1 MIMAVKKN
9 TKAASKKNVSSKPNE
24 EKQTK
29 VSTTDLPRKTIEDCL
44 RVANAI
50 FENYGDS
57 ASFDELAVA
66 VKLSPKNVVFKYL
79 VWGAQAYGLVI
90 KSGDVYNLTETSK
103 KIFQPENAVQKR
115 ESIIK
120 AILIPTILSRFYSD
134 FNGKLLPDNEYFGNI
149 LITRYD
155 VPRERVEVA
164 ETILIENAR
173 FAGILTQHE
182 SGKQI
187 IRLDGAPARV
197 LESQEI
203 DTVEIEAGKKSTF
216 DKVDKL
222 CFYITPI
229 GEDGTE
235 IRKHADMFLKHLIE
249 PAFEIFGYKVVRADK
264 IEKSGIISQQIFEML
279 VQSQICVAD
288 LSYGNPNAF
297 YELGV
302 RHMIKK
308 PTIQIIRK
316 GDKIPFDVSQGR
328 TIIVD
333 VSDIFTLMDKIDSA
347 KKELIEHI
355 KGILDPKAT
364 SQSDDNPVSIYL
376 PNLTVKL

>member
-1 MIMAVKKN
+1 MAKKSASSAVKKVAPS
-9 TKAASKKNVSSKPNE
+9 KANE

-29 VSTTDLPRKTIEDCL
+29 ISTTDLPRKTIEDCL

-66 VKLSPKNVVFKYL
+66 VKLSPKTVVFKYL
-79 VWGAQAYGLVI
+79 VWGAQAYGLI
-90 KSGDVYNLTETSK
+90 LKNGESYNLTETSK
-103 KIFQPENAVQKR
+103 KIFQPENKTQKR

-120 AILIPTILSRFYSD
+120 AILIPTILSRFYTD
-134 FNGKLLPDNEYFGNI
+134 FNGKLLPENEYFGNI
-149 LITRYD
+149 LISRYN
-155 VPRERVEVA
+155 VPKDRVEEA
-164 ETILIENAR
+164 EGILIENAR
-173 FAGILTQHE
+173 FAGILSEHE

-187 IRLDGAPARV
+187 IRLDGAPV
-197 LESQEI
+197 KLPDIQELGSPS
-203 DTVEIEAGKKSTF
+203 IENENKTGF
-216 DKVDKL
+216 DKADKV

-229 GEDGTE
+229 GDEGTE

-249 PAFEIFGYKVVRADK
+249 PAFDQFGYKVVRADK

-279 VQSQICVAD
+279 LQSQICVAD

-347 KKELIEHI
+347 KNELIEHI
-355 KGILDPKAT
+355 KGILDPKTT

-376 PNLTVKL
+376 PNLTIRI